1 MLRQDKDMMK
11 RQNADLS
18 QQYREQ
24 AKRYD
29 QENNIDRLTDDYVDS
44 FKKQIDNL
52 NQLLT
57 KKEQQI
63 AQLMDKNSSLK
74 AYSNDLKEDLSKKYS
89 DAGEVMPRELSD
101 APVALSPRNDK
112 KIVEELRK
120 SVDRREEMLQNGRI
134 E

>member
-1 MLRQDKDMMK
+1 M
-11 RQNADLS
+11 
-18 QQYREQ
+18 
-24 AKRYD
+24 
-29 QENNIDRLTDDYVDS
+29 
-44 FKKQIDNL
+44 

-101 APVALSPRNDK
+101 APVGLSPRNDK

-120 SVDRREEMLQNGRI
+120 SMDRREEML
-134 E
+134 

>member
-1 MLRQDKDMMK
+1 MMK

>member
-44 FKKQIDNL
+44 FKK
-52 NQLLT
+52 
-57 KKEQQI
+57 
-63 AQLMDKNSSLK
+63 
-74 AYSNDLKEDLSKKYS
+74 
-89 DAGEVMPRELSD
+89 
-101 APVALSPRNDK
+101 
-112 KIVEELRK
+112 
-120 SVDRREEMLQNGRI
+120 
-134 E
+134 